1 MKRSSFNKDDVYQQ
15 FGWKYEDG
23 DYDPKK
29 IRSGKD
35 QKDKHE
41 TKILDKINSFIS
53 RLIKNL
59 RD

>member
-1 MKRSSFNKDDVYQQ
+1 MRRSSFNKEDVYQQ

-29 IRSGKD
+29 IRSGND
-35 QKDKHE
+35 QYEEHE
-41 TKILDKINSFIS
+41 ANILNKIYSFIS
-53 RLIKNL
+53 KLVKKL